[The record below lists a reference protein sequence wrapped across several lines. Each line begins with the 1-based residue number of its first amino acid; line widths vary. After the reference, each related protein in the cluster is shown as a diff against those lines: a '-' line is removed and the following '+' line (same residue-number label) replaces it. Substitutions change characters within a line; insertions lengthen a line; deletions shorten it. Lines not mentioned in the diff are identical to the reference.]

1 MEAFVKGFLGV
12 FLFAVITYLCIGI
25 ISAEIDSSQA
35 RNFMD
40 NAKQT
45 IAESHFSKA
54 AIEEAG
60 KKAAENGYEMNVIL
74 YDRGIGTRNI
84 NFGKTGN
91 GSVGD
96 TRETECVE
104 VVMKYRYSIPILGTE
119 NEHTVRGYVN

>member
-1 MEAFVKGFLGV
+1 MEAFIKGFLGV
-12 FLFAVITYLCIGI
+12 FLFAVITYLCVGI
-25 ISAEIDSSQA
+25 IFAEIDSSQA

-60 KKAAENGYEMNVIL
+60 KKAVENGYEMEIVL
-74 YDRGIGTRNI
+74 YDRGVGTRNI
-84 NFGKTGN
+84 NFGKAGS

-96 TRETECVE
+96 TKETECVE
-104 VVMKYRYSIPILGTE
+104 LTMKYRYLIPILGVE